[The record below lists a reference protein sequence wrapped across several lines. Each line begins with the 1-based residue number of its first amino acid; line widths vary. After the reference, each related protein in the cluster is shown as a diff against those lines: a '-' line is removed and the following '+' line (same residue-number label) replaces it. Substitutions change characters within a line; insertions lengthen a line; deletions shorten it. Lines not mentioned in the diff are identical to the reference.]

1 MTFSPDE
8 FREAKELLQSLLRL
22 DTSNP
27 PGCEAPA
34 ARFLQ
39 QELLADS
46 IPSVWIEPA
55 PDRANLVARLPGDG
69 SAPPLL
75 LSCHLDTVPAD
86 PSRWTHPPFSGVEE
100 DGCLWGRGAI
110 DMKGFAAMAFTVFR
124 RLRRRGVPLRRDVI
138 FAAVAD
144 EERDCSLGSAY
155 LVDHHPDLIRAEY
168 AINEVGGYSINLR
181 GVRCYLIQTA
191 ERGIARFRIRLS
203 GAPGHGAK
211 PCPEGA
217 MARAADALRKLARA
231 CLPHHVGAP
240 ARRFLQEMARHVPPA
255 EALVLRGLLSER
267 LGPAL
272 LHTLVPRGE
281 QRIHL
286 QALLS
291 NTVNPTRVRG
301 GEAINMAPSEVVIEV
316 DGRTV
321 HGSGASE
328 LRDELVRLLGPGPEV
343 EMLHEEPPTA
353 FSPDTPLFGEMA
365 RILRERDPGAVV
377 LPYPIFGATDSRHYA
392 RLGTVCYGF
401 YPLQLPPDLE
411 FSRLFHG
418 DDERIPLEGF
428 RFGLDTLEDL
438 VLRVAA

>member
-1 MTFSPDE
+1 M
-8 FREAKELLQSLLRL
+8 ELLRALLRL

-34 ARFLQ
+34 TRLLEAELQ
-39 QELLADS
+39 RDG

-55 PDRANLVARLPGDG
+55 PDRSNLVARLPGDG
-69 SAPPLL
+69 TARPLL

-86 PSRWTHPPFSGVEE
+86 SSRWTHPPFGGVEA
-100 DGCLWGRGAI
+100 DGCLWGRGAV

-124 RLRRRGVPLRRDVI
+124 RLHRNRVRLRRDVI

-155 LVDHHPDLIRAEY
+155 LVAHHPELVRAEY
-168 AINEVGGYSINLR
+168 AINEVGGYSVPLR
-181 GVRCYLIQTA
+181 GLRCYLIQTA
-191 ERGIARFRIRLS
+191 ERGLARFRIRVP
-203 GAPGHGAK
+203 GPPGHGAK
-211 PCPEGA
+211 PCPDGA
-217 MARAADALRKLARA
+217 MARAAEVVRRLARA
-231 CLPHHVGAP
+231 RLPHHVGAP
-240 ARRFLQEMARHVPPA
+240 ARRFLSEMAARLPA
-255 EALVLRGLLSER
+255 TESWVLQGLRSER
-267 LGPAL
+267 LGPLL
-272 LHTLVPRGE
+272 LHTLVPPGD

-291 NTVNPTRVRG
+291 NTVNPTRIRG
-301 GEAINMAPSEVVIEV
+301 GDAINMVPSEIEIDV

-321 HGSGASE
+321 HGSSAEE
-328 LRDELVRLLGPGPEV
+328 LREELVRLVGPGPTV
-343 EMLHEEPPTA
+343 ELLHEEPPTE
-353 FSPDTPLFGEMA
+353 FSPDTPLFAEMA
-365 RILRERDPGAVV
+365 RVLQERDPGAAV

-401 YPLQLPPDLE
+401 YPLRLPPDLE

-428 RFGLDTLEDL
+428 RFGLEALEDL
-438 VLRVAA
+438 VLRVAT